1 MLPDL
6 EMGSGVAGRP
16 GSDGRKDD
24 GGWGGG
30 AADPVAGTPLAKA
43 RGGVWAAS
51 IGRTVI

>member
-24 GGWGGG
+24 GGGGFTASPG
-30 AADPVAGTPLAKA
+30 AWRRQFDQARAGEA
-43 RGGVWAAS
+43 R
-51 IGRTVI
+51 R